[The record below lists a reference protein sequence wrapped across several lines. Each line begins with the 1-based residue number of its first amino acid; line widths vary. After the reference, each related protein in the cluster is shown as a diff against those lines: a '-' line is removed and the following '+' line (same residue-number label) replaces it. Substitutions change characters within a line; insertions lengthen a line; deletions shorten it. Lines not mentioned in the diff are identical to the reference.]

1 MRSMIPV
8 LVLLALVAAAAAPA
22 QTPLS
27 NSFNYQGRL
36 FLDGGAV
43 QGSADLRLT
52 LWNSPTGGATVG
64 QEVAVDDVVVTD
76 GVFSVELDFGPGVFD
91 GDSRWLDIRV
101 RAPHDPNDTEPFTN
115 LTPRQEIT
123 AVPYALHALNGG
135 GSGGGGL
142 WELQGGSI
150 VNTDGRFVGINRGSP
165 QTSAE
170 VFGVHAPVTGGYGGM
185 YVSTE
190 GETAWPFYGYS
201 AGGVNAAWTY
211 LNGSDQSWRL
221 YNGGVRLTVGND
233 GNVGIGTTVPGA
245 RLTVAGLIESTSG
258 GIKFPDGSIQTSAG
272 GGAGGGSDLVLIN
285 SVGSTAVELFA
296 DDPQGGNPPAG
307 AVANLYDASGDKTV
321 ELDAGTSGGGSLSLR
336 TNEGLRTVRLL
347 ADYTSGGGGLLEVD
361 QGDGSTGVRILG
373 HGGFSDGTRG
383 GEIWMDNIAGDR
395 AITIA
400 SNYDGTSES
409 RIVVDVVEIRGGSD
423 LSEQFDVLEG
433 RDFIEPGTVVSIDP
447 ERPGAL
453 RMSQQAYDR
462 RVAGIV
468 SGAGGV
474 KPGMLMGQRGTAADG
489 ELPVALTGR
498 VYCKVDA
505 SHGPIQPGDLLTTST
520 TPGHA
525 MKVADHGQAQ
535 GAILGKAMTALD
547 AGQGLVLVLVSLQ

>member
-8 LVLLALVAAAAAPA
+8 LVLSALVAAIAAPA
-22 QTPLS
+22 QTPLG
-27 NSFNYQGRL
+27 NSFTYQGRL
-36 FLDGGAV
+36 LLDGAAV
-43 QGSADLRLT
+43 DGSADLRLT
-52 LWNSPTGGATVG
+52 LWTAPTGGATVG
-64 QEVAVDDVVVTD
+64 QEVALDDVPVTD
-76 GVFSVELDFGPGVFD
+76 GIFSVELDFGPGVFA
-91 GDSRWLDIRV
+91 GDIRWLDIRV
-101 RAPHDPNDTEPFTN
+101 RAPHDPGDTEPFTD

-142 WELQGGSI
+142 WELQGGGI
-150 VNTDGRFVGINRGSP
+150 VNTDGRFVGINRSSP

-170 VFGVHAPVTGGYGGM
+170 VFGVHSPVTGGYGGM

-190 GETAWPFYGYS
+190 GESAWPFYGYS
-201 AGGVNAAWTY
+201 AGGNLAWTY
-211 LNGSDQSWRL
+211 FNGSDRTWRL
-221 YNGGVRLTVGND
+221 NNGGNRLTVTD
-233 GNVGIGTTVPGA
+233 TGNVGVGTAVPGA

-272 GGAGGGSDLVLIN
+272 GGAGGGSELVLLD
-285 SVGSTAVELFA
+285 VTGSPTVELFA
-296 DDPQGGNPPAG
+296 DDPQGGNPPVG
-307 AVANLYDASGDKTV
+307 AVANFYNASGDKTV
-321 ELDAGTSGGGSLSLR
+321 EVDAGSTGGGSVELR
-336 TNEGLRTVRLL
+336 NTEGFRTIRMLG
-347 ADYTSGGGGLLEVD
+347 DYTSGNGALLEID
-361 QGDGSTGVRILG
+361 QGDGFPGVRILG
-373 HGGFSDGTRG
+373 HGGFADGSRG
-383 GEIWMDNIAGDR
+383 GEIQMNNIDNDR

-400 SNYDGTSES
+400 TNYAGTSES
-409 RIVVDVVEIRGGSD
+409 RIVVDVVEIKGGSD

-433 RDFIEPGTVVSIDP
+433 RDLIDPGTVVSIDP
-447 ERPGAL
+447 QRPGAL

-505 SHGPIQPGDLLTTST
+505 SHGPIQPGDLLTTSP